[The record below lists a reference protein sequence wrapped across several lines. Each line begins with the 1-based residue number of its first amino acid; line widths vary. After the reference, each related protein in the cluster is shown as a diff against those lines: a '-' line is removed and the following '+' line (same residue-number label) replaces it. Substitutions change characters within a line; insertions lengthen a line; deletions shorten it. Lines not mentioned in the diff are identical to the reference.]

1 MKTLRGLLESLVK
14 SGAWGSLQ
22 EGSSTKAFRQAEMIQ
37 RDTREENKR
46 ISIGVGEEI
55 RRGQA
60 AKRQAAAREEAAK
73 KKAAGEV
80 AAKKQKEHAKRH
92 EETLNVIKGMKHGDV
107 GAVII
112 RDKETGE
119 PGEEHHIVNHEGSF
133 YLVGPRGIAR
143 EVSSQFGSVVNG
155 AVNLTSKPKGRA
167 NAKIIA
173 QVEASAGR
181 GGVEGIDPEGKK
193 ENKYSY
199 VRLPGGRFVIKSKI
213 PGG

>member
-22 EGSSTKAFRQAEMIQ
+22 EGSSTKAFRQAGMHQ
-37 RDTREENKR
+37 Q
-46 ISIGVGEEI
+46 GPP
-55 RRGQA
+55 A
-60 AKRQAAAREEAAK
+60 AKNIAFREKARRDVAAAEREAKRKAAK
-73 KKAAGEV
+73 ERTAAGKV
-80 AAKKQKEHAKRH
+80 AAKKQEEHAKRH

>member
-37 RDTREENKR
+37 RGTREENKR

-55 RRGQA
+55 RRDQA

-80 AAKKQKEHAKRH
+80 EEQRQKEHAKRH
-92 EETLNVIKGMKHGDV
+92 EETLKVIRGMKHGDV
-107 GAVII
+107 GAVIL
-112 RDKETGE
+112 RDET
-119 PGEEHHIVNHEGSF
+119 EEHFIVNHEGNLF
-133 YLVGPRGIAR
+133 LVGPRGIAR

-155 AVNLTSKPKGRA
+155 AVNLTNKPKGRA

-173 QVEASAGR
+173 QVEASARR